1 MTITPSQGS
10 GHPLPRPSNAARAR
24 RSDQAH
30 DFPSQPVVPSRQ
42 ASPSPDTGA
51 RKSGTVPPIDPA
63 MLHRI
68 YGYPSPADVDEAID
82 DANWREFYAP
92 LIGAT
97 AAVTLLL
104 GVLLTVLA

>member
-1 MTITPSQGS
+1 VISQGS

-30 DFPSQPVVPSRQ
+30 DFPR
-42 ASPSPDTGA
+42 G
-51 RKSGTVPPIDPA
+51 VPPIDPA